1 VNVLQHVL
9 LSSSRAVTYSAA
21 AERLQKL
28 VAARAQKGADRDA
41 IDQRIWELFGEDWA
55 VMFTDLSGFSR
66 GVEKFGITHFLQI
79 IYESLR
85 IFAPHIEEHGGVL
98 LKVEGDSMM
107 VLFREA
113 KSALACAIAM
123 QRGSREYNKDRSPE
137 EQILLCVGLGYGR
150 MLRIG
155 EMDVYGAEVNGASK
169 LGEDAA
175 EAWEILVTDGFK
187 KAVGETALAKFKKA
201 KEAPSGVNGAHK
213 AIWE

>member
-1 VNVLQHVL
+1 MLQHVL

-28 VAARAQKGADRDA
+28 VAARAQKGADREA

-66 GVEKFGITHFLQI
+66 GVAKFGITHFLQI

-107 VLFREA
+107 VLFREPT
-113 KSALACAIAM
+113 SALACAIAM
-123 QRGSREYNKDRSPE
+123 QRAAREYNKDRTPE
-137 EQILLCVGLGYGR
+137 EQILLCVGLGHGR

-155 EMDVYGAEVNGASK
+155 EMDVYGSEVNGASK
-169 LGEDAA
+169 LGEDTAK
-175 EAWEILVTDGFK
+175 AWEIMTTEGFRN
-187 KAVGETALAKFKKA
+187 AVGATPLAKFKKA
-201 KEAPSGVNGAHK
+201 KEAPAGVNGAFK
-213 AIWE
+213 AVWE

>member
-1 VNVLQHVL
+1 MLQHVL
-9 LSSSRAVTYSAA
+9 LSSSRSVTYSAA

-85 IFAPHIEEHGGVL
+85 IFSGQIEEHGGVL

-123 QRGSREYNKDRSPE
+123 QRAAREYNRDRPPE
-137 EQILLCVGLGYGR
+137 EQILLCVGLGHGR

-169 LGEDAA
+169 LGEDVA
-175 EAWEILVTDGFK
+175 EAWEILVTEGFK
-187 KAVGETALAKFKKA
+187 KAVGETALAKFKKL
-201 KEAPSGVNGAHK
+201 KEAPAGVNGAFK
-213 AIWE
+213 AVWE

>member
-1 VNVLQHVL
+1 M

-85 IFAPHIEEHGGVL
+85 IFSGQIEEHGGVL

-123 QRGSREYNKDRSPE
+123 QRAAREYNRDRPPE
-137 EQILLCVGLGYGR
+137 EQILLCVGLGHGR

-169 LGEDAA
+169 LGEDVA
-175 EAWEILVTDGFK
+175 EAWEILVTEGFK
-187 KAVGETALAKFKKA
+187 KAVGETALAKLKKL
-201 KEAPSGVNGAHK
+201 KEAPAGVNGAHK
-213 AIWE
+213 AVWE

>member
-1 VNVLQHVL
+1 MLHHVL
-9 LSSSRAVTYSAA
+9 LPASRAVSYSAA

-28 VAARAQKGADRDA
+28 VAARALKGADRDT
-41 IDQRIWELFGEDWA
+41 IDKRIWELFGEDWA

-66 GVEKFGITHFLQI
+66 GVEKFGILHFLQI

-85 IFAPHIEEHGGVL
+85 IFSGPIEDHGGVL

-107 VLFREA
+107 VLFRAA

-123 QRGSREYNKDRSPE
+123 QRASREYNGDRAPE

-155 EMDVYGAEVNGASK
+155 EMDVYGAQVNAASK

-175 EAWEILVTDGFK
+175 SPGEILTTEDFK
-187 KAVGETALAKFKKA
+187 RALGDTALARFKKEKKSPA
-201 KEAPSGVNGAHK
+201 GVQGAHK